1 MSDKILSFGRAN
13 TLKTNLEGVPST
25 IEFKASRGGFSE

>member
-1 MSDKILSFGRAN
+1 MSDKILSVGRAD

-25 IEFKASRGGFSE
+25 IEFKASSVGVSE